1 MKGDFILSCEKEKQV
16 IKIPANKKREYSTEE
31 EKKTAL
37 RVAAYCRVSTEQES
51 QAGSYAR
58 QVEHYR
64 EKIEKREDWVL
75 VGIYADEGISGTI
88 KKKRDGFLQLL
99 RDCETGKIDL
109 ILTKSISRFARNTV
123 DLLTTIRDLKSKNI
137 AVYFEKE
144 HINTLESA
152 GEILITILS
161 SQAQEESRNI
171 SENIR
176 WSLRRK
182 YEKGELTINHNHFMG
197 YTKDS
202 QGKLDIVQE
211 EAEVVRKIFHFY
223 SIGYSSI
230 QIAKYLQKNQ
240 IKTVM
245 GRTEWQAT
253 VIDKMLCNEKYVG
266 AALLQKTYT
275 VDFLTRQRTKNQGE
289 LPKYFVDK
297 NHPAIIPKDV
307 FLHVQEEKM
316 RRIYLYQQLK
326 GRASIHPIYGK
337 MICGNCGK
345 PYRRVMR
352 QTEGE
357 KLFVWR
363 CKSRLL
369 YGKRICK
376 TADTIQEKELHQAI
390 WESYLKATKLSVS
403 VNEKREGAV
412 WDIVQEMA
420 IIRNEIS
427 ILVWENIQGFWK
439 RENLLQSYIEKM
451 NQYYNLADYMMRLML
466 KGRHREYIAVPFK
479 FIEDYRN
486 YKNYEEEIVNLY
498 VERIWVLK
506 KNEIVVLFKNGS
518 MIKQNW

>member
-1 MKGDFILSCEKEKQV
+1 MNYEKEKQV
-16 IKIPANKKREYSTEE
+16 IKIPANQKQGNSTG
-31 EKKTAL
+31 EKKKTVL

-51 QAGSYAR
+51 QAGSYVR

-64 EKIEKREDWVL
+64 EKIKKREDWAL

-99 RDCETGKIDL
+99 CDCEAGKIDL

-182 YEKGELTINHNHFMG
+182 YEKGELTISYNHFMG

-202 QGKLDIVQE
+202 QGKLKIVPE
-211 EAEVVRKIFHFY
+211 EAEVVRKIFHLY

-230 QIAKYLQKNQ
+230 QIAKYLKKNQ

-245 GRTEWQAT
+245 GKIEWQAT

-275 VDFLTRQRTKNQGE
+275 VDFLTKQRVKNQGE
-289 LPKYFVDK
+289 LPKYFVDE
-297 NHPAIIPKDV
+297 NHPAIISKDV

-316 RRIYLYQQLK
+316 RHIYLYHQLQ
-326 GRASIHPIYGK
+326 GRASIHPICGK

-345 PYRRVMR
+345 TYRKVTW
-352 QTEGE
+352 QTEEG
-357 KLFVWR
+357 KIFVWR
-363 CKSRLL
+363 CKNRLL
-369 YGKRICK
+369 YGKKICK
-376 TADTIQEKELHQAI
+376 TADTIREKELHQAI
-390 WESYLKATKLSVS
+390 WEAYSKAIKLSVL
-403 VNEKREGAV
+403 VDQKTEGAV
-412 WDIVQEMA
+412 WGIVQEMA
-420 IIRNEIS
+420 VIRNEIS
-427 ILVWENIQGFWK
+427 ILIWENVQGFWK

-451 NQYYNLADYMMRLML
+451 NRYYNLADQMMRLML
-466 KGRHREYIAVPFK
+466 KRRHQEYIVAPFK
-479 FIEDYRN
+479 FIGDYIN

-506 KNEIVVLFKNGS
+506 KNEIVVLFKNGT
-518 MIKQNW
+518 MIKQSW

>member
-1 MKGDFILSCEKEKQV
+1 MKGDFILNYEKEKQI
-16 IKIPANKKREYSTEE
+16 IKIPANPKRDNSAEE
-31 EKKTAL
+31 EKKAVL

-58 QVEHYR
+58 QIEHYR
-64 EKIEKREDWVL
+64 EKIEEREDWIL
-75 VGIYADEGISGTI
+75 AGIYADEGISGTI
-88 KKKRDGFLQLL
+88 KKKRNGFLELL
-99 RDCETGKIDL
+99 RDCEAGKIDL

-123 DLLTTIRDLKSKNI
+123 DLLTTIRDLKNKNI

-182 YEKGELTINHNHFMG
+182 YERGELIISHNHFMG

-202 QGKLDIVQE
+202 RGQLEIIPE
-211 EAEVVRKIFHFY
+211 EAEVVKKIFHLY
-223 SIGYSSI
+223 SIGYSSV
-230 QIAKYLQKNQ
+230 QIAKYLKKNQ

-245 GRTEWQAT
+245 GKIEWQPV
-253 VIDKMLCNEKYVG
+253 VIDRMLCNEKYVG

-275 VDFLTRQRTKNQGE
+275 VDFLTKQRVKNQGE
-289 LPKYFVDK
+289 LPKYFVDE
-297 NHPAIIPKDV
+297 NHPAIIPKDI
-307 FLHVQEEKM
+307 FLHVQEEKL
-316 RRIYLYQQLK
+316 RRIYLYHLLQ
-326 GRASIHPIYGK
+326 GRPSIYPICGK

-345 PYRRVMR
+345 LYQRVVW
-352 QTEGE
+352 QKEKG

-363 CKSRLL
+363 CKDRLL
-369 YGKRICK
+369 YGKKICK
-376 TADTIQEKELHQAI
+376 TADTIREKELHQAI
-390 WESYLKATKLSVS
+390 WESYSKAIKLTAS
-403 VNEKREGAV
+403 VNQKTEGVV
-412 WDIVQEMA
+412 WDIIQEMDV
-420 IIRNEIS
+420 IRNEIS
-427 ILVWENIQGFWK
+427 ILIWENVQGFWK
-439 RENLLQSYIEKM
+439 RENLLKSYIEKM
-451 NQYYNLADYMMRLML
+451 NRYYNLADQMMRLML
-466 KGRHREYIAVPFK
+466 KRKKGEYIVAPFV
-479 FIEDYRN
+479 FIGDYIN

-518 MIKQNW
+518 MIKRSW

>member
-1 MKGDFILSCEKEKQV
+1 MKGDFILNYEKEKQV
-16 IKIPANKKREYSTEE
+16 IKIPANQKRENSTEE
-31 EKKTAL
+31 EKKTVL

-64 EKIEKREDWVL
+64 EKIEKREDWAL

-88 KKKRDGFLQLL
+88 KRKRDGFLQLL

-202 QGKLDIVQE
+202 QGKLKIVPE
-211 EAEVVRKIFHFY
+211 EAEVIRKIFHLY
-223 SIGYSSI
+223 SIGCSSV

-275 VDFLTRQRTKNQGE
+275 VDFLTKQRVKNQGE
-289 LPKYFVDK
+289 LPKYFVNE
-297 NHPAIIPKDV
+297 NHPAIISKDV
-307 FLHVQEEKM
+307 FFHVQEEKM
-316 RRIYLYQQLK
+316 RRIYLYHQLQ

-345 PYRRVMR
+345 TYRKVIW
-352 QTEGE
+352 QTEEG
-357 KLFVWR
+357 KIFVWR
-363 CKSRLL
+363 CKNRLL
-369 YGKRICK
+369 YGKKICK
-376 TADTIQEKELHQAI
+376 TADTIQEKELRQAI
-390 WESYLKATKLSVS
+390 WEAYSKAIKLSASVS
-403 VNEKREGAV
+403 QKKEESA
-412 WDIVQEMA
+412 WDIAQEMA
-420 IIRNEIS
+420 VSRREIS
-427 ILVWENIQGFWK
+427 VLIWENIQGFWK
-439 RENLLQSYIEKM
+439 REDLLQNYIEKM
-451 NQYYNLADYMMRLML
+451 NRYYNLADQMLQLML
-466 KGRHREYIAVPFK
+466 EQKQKEYIAAPFR
-479 FIEDYRN
+479 FIGDYIN
-486 YKNYEEEIVNLY
+486 YKNYEDEIVNLY

-506 KNEIVVLFKNGS
+506 RNEIVVLFKNGS
-518 MIKQNW
+518 MIKRKW